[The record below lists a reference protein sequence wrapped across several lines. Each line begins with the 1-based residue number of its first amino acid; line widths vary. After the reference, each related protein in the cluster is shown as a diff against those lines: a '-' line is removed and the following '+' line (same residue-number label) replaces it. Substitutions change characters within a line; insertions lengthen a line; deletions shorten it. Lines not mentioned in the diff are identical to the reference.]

1 MHRKE
6 PCTAQKEPC
15 ISKKEPCIS
24 PKEPCTIGKEQCV
37 PVLYKRALYTLKRAL
52 YITIR
57 TLFIKKK
64 QYRLH
69 MLQSAQF
76 FPHFIYH
83 LCFHFYLIIHKCAW
97 GRSSSLFFP
106 FHVSIISLWC
116 FNFFLVIFCCFF
128 PHVYKRWE
136 KGCIPLSIFLL
147 NLFF

>member
-83 LCFHFYLIIHKCAW
+83 FCFPFNLIIHSKEPCISQNEPCLSKKKKVHAVA
-97 GRSSSLFFP
+97 RSVFPSL
-106 FHVSIISLWC
+106 HISFMFSL
-116 FNFFLVIFCCFF
+116 
-128 PHVYKRWE
+128 
-136 KGCIPLSIFLL
+136 LSYHT
-147 NLFF
+147 